1 MKRIM
6 TFYILCFFCIKNIF
20 SESFI
25 KIPKANKV
33 SIKTINTVE
42 NNDKN
47 ASNYNAKDYP
57 RISKNKKILINCIN
71 FYDQN
76 EQLLVSCDK
85 MELNNIQQNIN
96 SNVFLCLQYDN
107 ILKTE
112 KENHLYLFDFIKGIQ
127 QLIDV
132 NVNKYLLS
140 NDGKKIY
147 YITNFNYKESS
158 NLNFIII
165 EDKQKRTQTINYK
178 KFTNEICDG
187 VMIKTEKDIVSLYF
201 YQDACLIL
209 KLYINSDCKVINYKL
224 PEYDEKIGSS
234 YIINPDGS
242 IEYLNN

>member
-85 MELNNIQQNIN
+85 MELNNIQ
-96 SNVFLCLQYDN
+96 
-107 ILKTE
+107 
-112 KENHLYLFDFIKGIQ
+112 
-127 QLIDV
+127 
-132 NVNKYLLS
+132 
-140 NDGKKIY
+140 
-147 YITNFNYKESS
+147 
-158 NLNFIII
+158 
-165 EDKQKRTQTINYK
+165 
-178 KFTNEICDG
+178 
-187 VMIKTEKDIVSLYF
+187 
-201 YQDACLIL
+201 
-209 KLYINSDCKVINYKL
+209 
-224 PEYDEKIGSS
+224 
-234 YIINPDGS
+234 
-242 IEYLNN
+242 